1 MNERVRKKGWVGE
14 IYVFMFFSGLLA
26 AVGLTQES
34 SWIKSTGKRATR
46 PSLSTLGSKQVQWG
60 VDRSSL
66 LMLIS
71 EQYSRISYYDGNLNV
86 DENDCSQ
93 TSIYRRLSVKRHRQG
108 PRVRDDDELKE
119 PLQELNP
126 TVCPEMA
133 PTYKRPCSKGV
144 YMCVCAS
151 LSTGSYGK

>member
-1 MNERVRKKGWVGE
+1 MEE
-14 IYVFMFFSGLLA
+14 ICVFMFFSGLLA
-26 AVGLTQES
+26 AVGLIQES
-34 SWIKSTGKRATR
+34 SWIKSTGKRTTG
-46 PSLSTLGSKQVQWG
+46 PSLSTLGSKRVQRG
-60 VDRSSL
+60 VDRSSVL
-66 LMLIS
+66 TLIS

-93 TSIYRRLSVKRHRQG
+93 TSIYRRLSVKRHRRG
-108 PRVRDDDELKE
+108 PRVRDDDDELKE
-119 PLQELNP
+119 RMEELNP